1 MTERG
6 TTTRARLITA
16 TVEVVREVGYA
27 HATTRAIAQRAG
39 VAEGTIYRHFPDK
52 AALFFAAVF
61 ERNSALLEGLSGL
74 ADRAGERTVE
84 ATLTETLLRLASLRA
99 ELLPLEL
106 ALLTDPELARRRR
119 QAVTALRTG
128 KLLGPPQFIAD
139 YFRAEQQLG
148 RVRTDAT
155 AEDMAVTVLAAL
167 FGMALMSIEREDAV
181 DGDLLS
187 RTVRVLVSGIE
198 PSAARIPRGRADDR

>member
-1 MTERG
+1 
-6 TTTRARLITA
+6 
-16 TVEVVREVGYA
+16 VDVVREVGYP

-52 AALFFAAVF
+52 ATLFFAAVF
-61 ERNSALLEGLSGL
+61 QRNAAVLEGLSGL
-74 ADRAGERTVE
+74 ADRAGESTVE
-84 ATLTETLLRLASLRA
+84 ANLTETLLRLASLRA

-106 ALLTDPELARRRR
+106 ALLTDPELAGRRR
-119 QAVTALRTG
+119 QAVATLRTG
-128 KLLGPPQFIAD
+128 KLEGPPQLIAE
-139 YFRAEQQLG
+139 YLRAEQQLG

-167 FGMALMSIEREDAV
+167 FGIALMSVEREDAV

-198 PSAARIPRGRADDR
+198 PPDPRRPRRMPDRR

>member
-1 MTERG
+1 VTERG
-6 TTTRARLITA
+6 ITTRARLIAA

-27 HATTRAIAQRAG
+27 HATTRLIAQHAG

-61 ERNSALLEGLSGL
+61 QRNAAVLEGLSGL
-74 ADRAGERTVE
+74 ADRAGESTVE
-84 ATLTETLLRLASLRA
+84 ANLTETLLRLASLRA

-106 ALLTDPELARRRR
+106 ALLTDPELADRRR
-119 QAVTALRTG
+119 QAVTELRTG
-128 KLLGPPQFIAD
+128 KLEGPPQLIAE
-139 YFRAEQQLG
+139 YLRAEQQLG

-167 FGMALMSIEREDAV
+167 FGMALMSIDRDDAV
-181 DGDLLS
+181 EGDLLS

-198 PSAARIPRGRADDR
+198 PPDLRRPRGMPDHR

>member
-1 MTERG
+1 
-6 TTTRARLITA
+6 
-16 TVEVVREVGYA
+16 
-27 HATTRAIAQRAG
+27 

-61 ERNSALLEGLSGL
+61 QRNAAVLEGLSGL
-74 ADRAGERTVE
+74 ADRAGASTVE
-84 ATLTETLLRLASLRA
+84 ANLTETLLRLASLRA

-106 ALLTDPELARRRR
+106 ALLTDPELADRRR
-119 QAVTALRTG
+119 QAVTELRTG
-128 KLLGPPQFIAD
+128 KLEGPPQLIAE
-139 YFRAEQQLG
+139 YLRAEQQLG

-167 FGMALMSIEREDAV
+167 FGMALMSIDRDDAAE
-181 DGDLLS
+181 GDLLS

-198 PSAARIPRGRADDR
+198 PPDLRRPRGMPDHR

>member
-6 TTTRARLITA
+6 TTTRARLIAA

-27 HATTRAIAQRAG
+27 HATTRLIAQHAG

-61 ERNSALLEGLSGL
+61 QRNAAVLEGLSGL
-74 ADRAGERTVE
+74 ADRAGASTVE
-84 ATLTETLLRLASLRA
+84 ANLTETLLRLASLRA

-106 ALLTDPELARRRR
+106 ALLTDPELADRRR
-119 QAVTALRTG
+119 QAVTELRTG
-128 KLLGPPQFIAD
+128 KLEGPPQLIAE
-139 YFRAEQQLG
+139 YLRAEQQLG

-167 FGMALMSIEREDAV
+167 FGMALMSIDRDDAV
-181 DGDLLS
+181 EGDLLS

-198 PSAARIPRGRADDR
+198 PPDLRRPQGMPDHR

>member
-6 TTTRARLITA
+6 ITTRARLIGA

-27 HATTRAIAQRAG
+27 HATTRAIAQHAG

-61 ERNSALLEGLSGL
+61 ERNSAVLEGLSGL
-74 ADRAGERTVE
+74 AVRAGQDTVE

-106 ALLTDPELARRRR
+106 ALLTDPELASRRR

-139 YFRAEQQLG
+139 YLRAEQQLG

-167 FGMALMSIEREDAV
+167 FGIALMSIERDDAV
-181 DGDLLS
+181 DADLLS

-198 PSAARIPRGRADDR
+198 PKGPG